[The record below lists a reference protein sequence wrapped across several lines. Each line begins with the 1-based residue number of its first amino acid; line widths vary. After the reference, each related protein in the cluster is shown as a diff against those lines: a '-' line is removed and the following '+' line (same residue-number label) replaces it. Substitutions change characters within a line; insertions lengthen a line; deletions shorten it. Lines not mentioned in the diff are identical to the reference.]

1 MNSHEQDQ
9 NKEPLLMLLHEH
21 WMVFLLPLSL
31 YLVGLSLGAFLFWL
45 GTNLHELAHPAAMV
59 VTFIAYGTILIAHHL
74 LFLYLLSLQLSGL
87 AVTKRRIIDF
97 RFFPYV
103 RHDMSYINIQ
113 EINEIEK
120 HQRGLIK
127 NLLHYGE
134 VEMNLPTSYQTLE
147 FKYVPYPG
155 RLIELVSRL
164 QKSEKPITPSSVGNH
179 MILERKDP
187 LI

>member
-1 MNSHEQDQ
+1 MNEPEQSQ
-9 NKEPLLMLLHEH
+9 SKEHLLLILQEH
-21 WMVFLLPLSL
+21 WMVFLMPFSM
-31 YLVGLSLGAFLFWL
+31 YFVGLALGVFLFWL
-45 GTNLHELAHPAAMV
+45 GNNLHELAHPAAMV
-59 VTFIAYGTILIAHHL
+59 VIFIAYGTILMTHHW

-103 RHDMSYINIQ
+103 RQDMTYINIH

-134 VEMNLPTSYQTLE
+134 VEMNLSTSHLTLE

-155 RLIELVSRL
+155 RLIELVSQL
-164 QKSEKPITPSSVGNH
+164 QKGKNPTTSSRV
-179 MILERKDP
+179 
-187 LI
+187 